1 LSNQRSSPQMS
12 ASRPHGLDVQ
22 SDDDH
27 DEWPDI
33 DLTDDMAAAE
43 RSAADVEEIGAL
55 AVRTHRERDDPTT
68 NDNADNP
75 ASSSS
80 SPSYNSSEDEE
91 FQSFSGDVFV
101 RHRVHQKDTLASLA
115 VRYNVSISDIKRTNA
130 YQNDSALYGKEWVI
144 IPKKPLPIDLE
155 LLGDVY
161 NKTLCSPRGVRTL
174 MVAHMEYLDDDERDA
189 ARLRASERRDGHGRE
204 REGTVEVELMRTT
217 MASTSTA
224 STSRASTSL
233 PTTSR
238 DFRDARTRITVSR
251 ADSHELYDPA
261 TREFFDAL
269 REKDAANS
277 TPQIFSAETTAK
289 LNAWKE
295 RSSSMA
301 MKELKNFQGRS
312 IRWRDTLVNKLK
324 RIGSQPALGG
334 GGVGGSVSGHVRAS
348 SVDETLGLKKD

>member
-1 LSNQRSSPQMS
+1 MS

-55 AVRTHRERDDPTT
+55 AVRTHRHRERDDLAT

-161 NKTLCSPRGVRTL
+161 NRSLCSPRGVRSS
-174 MVAHMEYLDDDERDA
+174 MVAHMEYL
-189 ARLRASERRDGHGRE
+189 RDGHGRE

-217 MASTSTA
+217 MAPTSTA
-224 STSRASTSL
+224 SASRASTSL

-238 DFRDARTRITVSR
+238 DFGDARTRIAVSR

-324 RIGSQPALGG
+324 RIGSQPAMGG
-334 GGVGGSVSGHVRAS
+334 GGVGGTRPCGSVSGHVRAS

>member
-1 LSNQRSSPQMS
+1 MKSIPSSSFITVLYKGKGKDKSRLKSYRPISITPASYRVLTKAIQLKLAPVVTALIGDTQVAYIADGRQIYDNTLLLAEVAWANSLIVQPTVVSQMS

-217 MASTSTA
+217 MA
-224 STSRASTSL
+224 
-233 PTTSR
+233 
-238 DFRDARTRITVSR
+238 
-251 ADSHELYDPA
+251 
-261 TREFFDAL
+261 
-269 REKDAANS
+269 
-277 TPQIFSAETTAK
+277 
-289 LNAWKE
+289 
-295 RSSSMA
+295 
-301 MKELKNFQGRS
+301 
-312 IRWRDTLVNKLK
+312 
-324 RIGSQPALGG
+324 
-334 GGVGGSVSGHVRAS
+334 
-348 SVDETLGLKKD
+348 